1 MKHMEEMCYL
11 GGGGGK
17 ARLST
22 TKRYMIGTEHT
33 QYANT
38 EEGGLSKWP
47 IQGHKSCDPVP
58 LSLGPFQLSGPFLL
72 SEMLCFLI
80 NCV

>member
-1 MKHMEEMCYL
+1 MASVVGELGRENGMKHMEEMCYL

-47 IQGHKSCDPVP
+47 I
-58 LSLGPFQLSGPFLL
+58 
-72 SEMLCFLI
+72 
-80 NCV
+80 

>member
-1 MKHMEEMCYL
+1 MASVVGEQGRENGMKHMEEMCYL

-17 ARLST
+17 ARLFT

-47 IQGHKSCDPVP
+47 I
-58 LSLGPFQLSGPFLL
+58 
-72 SEMLCFLI
+72 
-80 NCV
+80 